1 MEHLH
6 TISHIDIPAPD
17 FTAAVE
23 FYTNVFGWG
32 IELVTVDHYAYFTIG
47 NTGSGGGLDAS
58 LLPAPKDAGMQI
70 VIDVADMADVINKI
84 KDNGGEMVTEKTEIP
99 GGHGFYCIFK
109 DPNHNYLQLHSR
121 S

>member
-6 TISHIDIPAPD
+6 TISHIEIPAPD

-23 FYTNVFGWG
+23 FYTKVFNWG

-47 NTGSGGGLDAS
+47 NAGSGGGLDSS
-58 LLPAPKDAGMQI
+58 LMPAPKDTGMQI
-70 VIDVADMADVINKI
+70 VIDVDDIEASMKLIT
-84 KDNGGEMVTEKTEIP
+84 DNGGEIVTGKSEIP
-99 GGHGFYCIFK
+99 GGHGFYCVFK